1 MKQVIFLII
10 AVGLALAAWAEEYKV
25 LQVHHDAQVQ
35 EVKLAEIDSVL
46 FVKKGTDAEAYKV
59 LQVKQNLQ
67 VTYEVRLT
75 EVDSLTFAVRD
86 KDVNT
91 GDVVV
96 DEWGNGGDL
105 NNGESEAE
113 ETL

>member
-1 MKQVIFLII
+1 MKKQCFLLAVIG
-10 AVGLALAAWAEEYKV
+10 VALAAWAEEYKV
-25 LQVHHDAQVQ
+25 LQVHKDAQVQ
-35 EVKLAEIDSVL
+35 EVRLAEIDSVL
-46 FVKKGTDAEAYKV
+46 FVKQGTDAEAYKV
-59 LQVKQNLQ
+59 LQVKKDLQ

-96 DEWGNGGDL
+96 DEWGNGGETD
-105 NNGESEAE
+105 GEATEAQ
-113 ETL
+113 